1 MNLSIDISTTL
12 TSISCGE
19 CGGIY
24 AITECY
30 RKQKH
35 DEGGYW
41 SCPYC
46 QSDWG
51 YDESEIDRL
60 KKKVEQEKKR
70 TEWAKQ
76 DLKNTENKLRAA
88 KGQVTKI
95 KNRVSKGACPCCN
108 RTFQNLHRH
117 MENQHP
123 NWNKINE
130 RL

>member
-24 AITECY
+24 AITERY

-35 DEGGYW
+35 DKGGYW
-41 SCPYC
+41 NCPYC
-46 QSDWG
+46 QSNWG
-51 YDESEIDRL
+51 YGESEIDRL

-95 KNRVSKGACPCCN
+95 KNRVSKGVCPCCN

-123 NWNKINE
+123 KWNKDK
-130 RL
+130 